1 MAPGLFLFLSQ
12 IQIRFENQNGSEF
25 HLERDEHTRFLLALF
40 HERMSSASIQI
51 ILNQQISYAVY
62 HLPSGTYNLPDD
74 AGKLSQELL
83 IGLGLIERTS
93 APPTFPPPPPR
104 QSTVEEEQDGDTD
117 SKSDGKE
124 KKARTRT
131 VSKKMKDAFLAT
143 GKTEDDLKKVI
154 KAYKAASDAD
164 ITSAGGDFVAFAAH
178 TLSAPVAPAPKT
190 PEPKKAAAKAPAA
203 PKKEKK
209 EKGRV
214 AWSAAEKKVFKE
226 VVPNGEVTDELKAD
240 FEAYVAAKSDED
252 FKAFAMA
259 GHMRTWADSKKEP
272 KAGNGEM
279 TPAEYDLARGMANL
293 SVKDEEEDLEEI
305 EINGEQLL
313 IGVVS
318 GDIFT
323 PTSQGDIKIGR
334 AGVGKFA
341 SVSIPAH

>member
-1 MAPGLFLFLSQ
+1 M
-12 IQIRFENQNGSEF
+12 
-25 HLERDEHTRFLLALF
+25 
-40 HERMSSASIQI
+40 SASIQL
-51 ILNQQISYAVY
+51 ILNQQISYAVH

-74 AGKLSQELL
+74 SGKLAQEIL
-83 IGLGLIERTS
+83 IGLGLITRTS
-93 APPTFPPPPPR
+93 APPIFPPPPPP
-104 QSTVEEEQDGDTD
+104 QTTAEQEEPEGDADT
-117 SKSDGKE
+117 KSDGKE

-143 GKTEDDLKKVI
+143 GKTEEDLKRVI

-164 ITSAGGDFVAFAAH
+164 ITAAGGDFVAFATH
-178 TLSAPVAPAPKT
+178 TLAAPAAPAT
-190 PEPKKAAAKAPAA
+190 PAPKKAAAKAPAA

-226 VVPNGEVTDELKAD
+226 LVPNGEVTDELKAD
-240 FEAYVAAKSDED
+240 FEAYIAAKSDED

-259 GHMRTWADSKKEP
+259 GHMRTWADSKKAEP
-272 KAGNGEM
+272 EPEAKCGNGEF
-279 TPAEYDLARGMANL
+279 TPAEYDIARGMQNL
-293 SVKDEEEDLEEI
+293 SVKGEEEEEDLEEI
-305 EINGEQLL
+305 EVDGEQLL
-313 IGVVS
+313 IGLTT

-323 PTSQGDIKIGR
+323 PTSSGDIKIGR

>member
-1 MAPGLFLFLSQ
+1 M
-12 IQIRFENQNGSEF
+12 
-25 HLERDEHTRFLLALF
+25 
-40 HERMSSASIQI
+40 SASIQL
-51 ILNQQISYAVY
+51 ILNQQISYAVH
-62 HLPSGTYNLPDD
+62 HLPSGIYNLPDD
-74 AGKLSQELL
+74 AGKLAQELL
-83 IGLGLIERTS
+83 IGLGLITRS
-93 APPTFPPPPPR
+93 AAPPIFPPPPPPP
-104 QSTVEEEQDGDTD
+104 QSTVEEGDAED
-117 SKSDGKE
+117 SKSDGKD

-164 ITSAGGDFVAFAAH
+164 ISAAGGDFVAFATH
-178 TLSAPVAPAPKT
+178 TLAAPSAPAAPKT
-190 PEPKKAAAKAPAA
+190 PEPKKAKAEKAPAA

-226 VVPNGEVTDELKAD
+226 VVPDGEVTDELKAD
-240 FEAYVAAKSDED
+240 FEAFIAAKSDED

-279 TPAEYDLARGMANL
+279 TPAEYDIARGMQTL
-293 SVKDEEEDLEEI
+293 SVKGEEEEEEDLEEI
-305 EINGEQLL
+305 EIDGEQLL
-313 IGVVS
+313 IGTKT

-323 PTSQGDIKIGR
+323 PTSSGDIKIGR
-334 AGVGKFA
+334 AGEGKFS
-341 SVSIPAH
+341 SVSIPLTTTQ

>member
-1 MAPGLFLFLSQ
+1 M
-12 IQIRFENQNGSEF
+12 
-25 HLERDEHTRFLLALF
+25 
-40 HERMSSASIQI
+40 SASIQL

-83 IGLGLIERTS
+83 VNLGLIARSS
-93 APPTFPPPPPR
+93 APPIFPPPPQPGAA
-104 QSTVEEEQDGDTD
+104 VAEDDDADD
-117 SKSDGKE
+117 SKSDG

-131 VSKKMKDAFLAT
+131 VSKKMKDAFLAS

-154 KAYKAASDAD
+154 KAYKSASDAD
-164 ITSAGGDFVAFAAH
+164 ISAAGGDFVSFAVH
-178 TLSAPVAPAPKT
+178 TLGAPAPAT
-190 PEPKKAAAKAPAA
+190 PEPKKTAAKTPAA

-214 AWSAAEKKVFKE
+214 AWTAAEKKVFKE
-226 VVPNGEVTDELKAD
+226 VVGDITDANKAE

-259 GHMRTWADSKKEP
+259 GHMRAWADSKKEP
-272 KAGNGEM
+272 CAGAGHH
-279 TPAEYDLARGMANL
+279 TPAEHDLIRSMQNL
-293 SVKDEEEDLEEI
+293 NVKDDDEEEDLEEI

-313 IGVVS
+313 IGLKS

-323 PTSQGDIKIGR
+323 PSEAGDLKIGT
-334 AGVGKFA
+334 AGQGKFKDVA
-341 SVSIPAH
+341 RPLH